1 MEHEL
6 PHEHVEHA
14 EHAEHAASSGNAFLI
29 KVSGTIAVL
38 AVLAAVIASL
48 ESVET
53 ASTIGAKN
61 EAVLKQTLA
70 SDQWS
75 FYQAKSLKQ
84 KMYEIAAVTPGSAK
98 TEEFG
103 KEAERYADES
113 KDIMR
118 DAKEL
123 EKQRDEKLEEADH
136 HEQRHHELTLSATM
150 VHIAIAIATI
160 SIITRGQ
167 RWPWITSILLGLAG
181 AVLAV
186 WTYLGPMAAAHH

>member
-29 KVSGTIAVL
+29 TVSGTIAVL

-61 EAVLKQTLA
+61 EAVLKQSQA
-70 SDQWS
+70 SDQWA

-84 KMYEIAAVTPGSAK
+84 KMYEIAAVTPASGKA
-98 TEEFG
+98 EEFG
-103 KEAERYADES
+103 KEAQRYADES

-123 EKQRDEKLEEADH
+123 EQQRDEKLSEADH
-136 HEQRHHELTLSATM
+136 HEVRHHGLTVSATM

-167 RWPWITSILLGLAG
+167 RWPWIASIILGVSGAGLA
-181 AVLAV
+181 L
-186 WTYLGPMAAAHH
+186 WTYLGPLTSTH

>member
-1 MEHEL
+1 MEEL

-29 KVSGTIAVL
+29 TVSGTIAVL

-53 ASTIGAKN
+53 ADTIGAKN
-61 EAVLKQTLA
+61 EAVLKQTQA
-70 SDQWS
+70 SDQWA

-84 KMYEIAAVTPGSAK
+84 KMYEIAAVTPASGKA
-98 TEEFG
+98 EEFG
-103 KEAERYADES
+103 KEAQRYADES

-118 DAKEL
+118 EAQDL
-123 EKQRDEKLEEADH
+123 EKQRDEKLSDADRHEA
-136 HEQRHHELTLSATM
+136 RHHGLTLSATM

-167 RWPWITSILLGLAG
+167 RWPWIASILLGLAG
-181 AVLAV
+181 ALLAA
-186 WTYLGPMAAAHH
+186 WTYFGPVAAAHH

>member
-1 MEHEL
+1 MDEL

-14 EHAEHAASSGNAFLI
+14 EHAAASGNAFLI
-29 KVSGTIAVL
+29 TVSGTIAVL

-53 ASTIGAKN
+53 AATIGAKN
-61 EAVLKQTLA
+61 EAVLKQTQA
-70 SDQWS
+70 SDQWA

-84 KMYEIAAVTPGSAK
+84 KMYEIAAATPANGKS
-98 TEEFG
+98 EEFG
-103 KEAERYADES
+103 KEAQHYADET
-113 KDIMR
+113 KDILR

-123 EKQRDEKLEEADH
+123 EKQRDEKLVEADH
-136 HEQRHHELTLSATM
+136 REERHHGLTLSATM

-167 RWPWITSILLGLAG
+167 RWPWIASIILGVAG
-181 AVLAV
+181 ATLAV
-186 WTYLGPMAAAHH
+186 WTYLGPVAAAH